1 MKSEAEKSDKKQYS
15 SPELLIYGNIL
26 ELTQN
31 VTNTGATNDNPVMK
45 T

>member
-1 MKSEAEKSDKKQYS
+1 MKLQDEKSAKRDYKT
-15 SPELLIYGNIL
+15 PELLIYGNIA

-31 VTNTGATNDNPVMK
+31 VTNTMNSDNPTMK